1 LKIAF
6 WSSAKEKIGVTSNLA
21 CISVASVL
29 EYSFRV
35 ILFENHCQKNRL
47 ENILRY
53 HNTNYCLR
61 EDHNYKIG
69 EVVLGQVIEEA
80 YNVYQEASQVTTEI
94 SNVIR
99 KASMEILDSS
109 LYYIPPANITNTR
122 TFDFDLYDKVESILD
137 VFETF
142 ADIIYIDTSNGNN
155 LSSKI
160 ILDEVDL
167 VVVNLAQ
174 NNSMI
179 QHFFDNYSSI
189 LHKCV
194 FIISSYRKKSKL
206 NINKIFKTHL
216 IDKSNIAII
225 PYNFEYQEAVSHGNI
240 VEFLM
245 RNFSCKR
252 SHPNYIFIKEVKKAV
267 EMIMRNIELSHKEVY
282 L

>member
-29 EYSFRV
+29 EYSFKA

-47 ENILRY
+47 DNILRY

-61 EDHNYKIG
+61 EDYNYKIG
-69 EVVLGQVIEEA
+69 EVVLREAIEDI
-80 YNVYQEASQVTTEI
+80 YPVYQEASQVATEI
-94 SNVIR
+94 SN
-99 KASMEILDSS
+99 SS

-122 TFDFDLYDKVESILD
+122 TFDFDLYDKIESILD
-137 VFETF
+137 MFETF
-142 ADIIYIDTSNGNN
+142 ADITYIDTSNGNN

-160 ILDEVDL
+160 ILDEADL

-194 FIISSYRKKSKL
+194 FIISGYRKKAKL
-206 NINKIFKTHL
+206 NINKISKTHL

-245 RNFSCKR
+245 RNYSCKR

-267 EMIMRNIELSHKEVY
+267 EMIMRNLELSHKEVY

>member
-1 LKIAF
+1 
-6 WSSAKEKIGVTSNLA
+6 
-21 CISVASVL
+21 
-29 EYSFRV
+29 
-35 ILFENHCQKNRL
+35 
-47 ENILRY
+47 
-53 HNTNYCLR
+53 
-61 EDHNYKIG
+61 
-69 EVVLGQVIEEA
+69 
-80 YNVYQEASQVTTEI
+80 
-94 SNVIR
+94 
-99 KASMEILDSS
+99 MEILNSS
-109 LYYIPPANITNTR
+109 LYYIPPRNITNTR
-122 TFDFDLYDKVESILD
+122 TFDFDLYDKIESILE

-160 ILDEVDL
+160 ILDEADL

-174 NNSMI
+174 DDSMI

-206 NINKIFKTHL
+206 NINKISKTHL

-225 PYNFEYQEAVSHGNI
+225 PYNVEYREAVSHGNI

-252 SHPNYIFIKEVKKAV
+252 SHPNYIFIKEVKRAV
-267 EMIMRNIELSHKEVY
+267 EMIMRNIELSHKEGY

>member
-1 LKIAF
+1 M
-6 WSSAKEKIGVTSNLA
+6 
-21 CISVASVL
+21 
-29 EYSFRV
+29 
-35 ILFENHCQKNRL
+35 
-47 ENILRY
+47 
-53 HNTNYCLR
+53 
-61 EDHNYKIG
+61 
-69 EVVLGQVIEEA
+69 VLGQALEEA
-80 YNVYQEASQVTTEI
+80 YNVFQEASQVTTEI

-99 KASMEILDSS
+99 KASMEILNSS

-137 VFETF
+137 IFETF
-142 ADIIYIDTSNGNN
+142 ADITYIDTSNGNN

-160 ILDEVDL
+160 ILDEADL
-167 VVVNLAQ
+167 VVVNLSQ

-194 FIISSYRKKSKL
+194 FIISSYKKNAKL
-206 NINKIFKTHL
+206 TIHKISKTHL

-225 PYNFEYQEAVSHGNI
+225 PYNVEYQEAVSHGNI

-267 EMIMRNIELSHKEVY
+267 EMIMRNIELNHKEEY

>member
-1 LKIAF
+1 MKIAF
-6 WSSAKEKIGVTSNLA
+6 WSNAKGGAGVTSNLA

-29 EYSFRV
+29 EYSYKA

-53 HNTNYCLR
+53 HSSNYRLR
-61 EDHNYKIG
+61 EESNYKIG
-69 EVVLGQVIEEA
+69 EIGLGQVIEDAYEVYEEA
-80 YNVYQEASQVTTEI
+80 YQVSTKVT
-94 SNVIR
+94 NVIK
-99 KASMEILDSS
+99 KASIEILDNS
-109 LYYIPPANITNTR
+109 LYYIPPSNITNTR
-122 TFDFDLYDKVESILD
+122 TFDFDLYDKIKPILE

-142 ADIIYIDTSNGNN
+142 ADITYIDTSNRNN

-194 FIISSYRKKSKL
+194 FIISNYRKKSKL
-206 NINKIFKTHL
+206 NIKKISKTHL
-216 IDKSNIAII
+216 IEQSNIATI
-225 PYNFEYQEAVSHGNI
+225 PYNVEYQDAVTHGNI
-240 VEFLM
+240 VEFLT

-252 SHPNYIFIKEVKKAV
+252 NHPNYNFIKEVKRAV
-267 EMIMRNIELSHKEVY
+267 EMIMRNIELNHKEEC